1 MDEVVQA
8 ADGHKYWKLTQ
19 EYEEAKQQGEL
30 QSSAVEVDPN
40 TAAYL
45 FAAIFV
51 ALGKSQGTRYNGTL
65 TRTQLNEIA
74 QEKAPL
80 DEWLEDALAPSAPD
94 VLDVHTFAAHML
106 TPSNWLDE
114 AMASSDRERTM
125 SQIIDQFRLEVPS
138 DEEMFDALKTR
149 EVTDLMEG
157 LKSDGTVN
165 AEGHSYLLCRWEV
178 CLL

>member
-1 MDEVVQA
+1 MVQA

-30 QSSAVEVDPN
+30 QSSAAEVDPN

-45 FAAIFV
+45 YAAIFV
-51 ALGKSQGTRYNGTL
+51 ALGKSQRTCYNGTL
-65 TRTQLNEIA
+65 TRTQFNKI
-74 QEKAPL
+74 
-80 DEWLEDALAPSAPD
+80 LELAPSAPD
-94 VLDVHTFAAHML
+94 VLDVHTVAAHM
-106 TPSNWLDE
+106 SVDDHQELDKV
-114 AMASSDRERTM
+114 MASSARDHVM
-125 SQIIDQFRLEVPS
+125 FVIMDSNGLEVPS
-138 DEEMFDALKTR
+138 DEEIFDALKTS
-149 EVTDLMEG
+149 EVTDLMAG